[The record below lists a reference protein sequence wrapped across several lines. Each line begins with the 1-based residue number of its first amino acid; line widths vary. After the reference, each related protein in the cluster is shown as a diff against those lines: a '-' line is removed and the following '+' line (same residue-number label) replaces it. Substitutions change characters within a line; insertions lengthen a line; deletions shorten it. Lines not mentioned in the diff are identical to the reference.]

1 MSVQRNGTLPTCIAH
16 CDRHP
21 HPVVFA
27 LAHGT
32 VFSAISCSSDY
43 GNEADGQSKVIQAQK
58 GQRDDVQKTRTQPT
72 DMSIKRDTQLL
83 RYNICMGNACF
94 KSPFSGNF
102 VFACFIIDFLSIVQ
116 LREL

>member
-1 MSVQRNGTLPTCIAH
+1 
-16 CDRHP
+16 
-21 HPVVFA
+21 
-27 LAHGT
+27 
-32 VFSAISCSSDY
+32 
-43 GNEADGQSKVIQAQK
+43 
-58 GQRDDVQKTRTQPT
+58 VQKTRTQPT